1 MPLIVPG
8 RKRREAA
15 KKQDDKERHA
25 TEEDEDYNPPDA
37 PKPLP
42 EVSPEEQRRGRLQA
56 AMWASSLPWD
66 EQVKEESRRANRVL
80 ETVDVGTGR
89 NFLWPVIEKE

>member
-1 MPLIVPG
+1 
-8 RKRREAA
+8 
-15 KKQDDKERHA
+15 
-25 TEEDEDYNPPDA
+25 
-37 PKPLP
+37 
-42 EVSPEEQRRGRLQA
+42 
-56 AMWASSLPWD
+56 MWASSLPWD